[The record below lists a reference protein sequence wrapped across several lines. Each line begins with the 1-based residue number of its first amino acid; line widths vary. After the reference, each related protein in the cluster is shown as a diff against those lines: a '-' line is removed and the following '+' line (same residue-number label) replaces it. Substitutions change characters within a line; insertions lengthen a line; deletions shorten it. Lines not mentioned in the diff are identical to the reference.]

1 MAAGKHNIKIDQGAT
16 FELTLTIKESGSAK
30 DLSSYSAR
38 AHLRKTKESTSTSAV
53 FTCDRDG
60 AGSALSDTGV
70 VTMGLTPAQTN
81 ELAEGKYVYD
91 LEIFTANDAIV
102 NRIIEGSATVTRG
115 ITR

>member
-30 DLSSYSAR
+30 DSSSYSAR

>member
-1 MAAGKHNIKIDQGAT
+1 MSAGTHNITIDQGAT
-16 FELTLTIKESGSAK
+16 FELTVTIKESGSAK

-38 AHLRKTKESTSTSAV
+38 AQLRKSKESSTSVV

-81 ELAEGKYVYD
+81 SLTEGKYLYD

-102 NRIIEGSATVTRG
+102 NRIIQGSATVNRG